1 MKLISWRGKRP
12 IPSKRWV
19 WKLVPVALA
28 LAVGVFCFTT
38 PGRSLMASAS
48 TKPLPIYCVD
58 KGEEKVASLTFDAA
72 WGNEDT
78 QQLIDILGEYQVHVT
93 FFVVGEWAEKYPES
107 VKALQDAGHEI
118 MNHSSD
124 HAYFSK
130 LTADQIMRNINACN
144 EKVAAVTGVTPTLF
158 RPPYGDYDDE
168 TINTVRS
175 MGMYPIQWS
184 VDSLDWKNPGSQ
196 AITDRVLKQA
206 KPGSIILFHNAAKDT
221 PGALPAIIEAL
232 QSKGYSLVPVSQLI
246 YTENYTID
254 HTGMQYQ
261 N

>member
-12 IPSKRWV
+12 IRSKKWV
-19 WKLVPVALA
+19 WRLAPVALA
-28 LAVGVFCFTT
+28 LAAAVFLSSS
-38 PGRSLMASAS
+38 PGRALMAAAS
-48 TKPLPIYCVD
+48 TKPLPIYSVD
-58 KGEEKVASLTFDAA
+58 KKDEKIASLTFDAA

-78 QQLIDILGEYQVHVT
+78 QTLIDILGKYQVHAT
-93 FFVVGEWAEKYPES
+93 FFVVGEWVEKYPES
-107 VKALQDAGHEI
+107 VKALHDAGHEI

-124 HAYFSK
+124 HAYFTK
-130 LTADQIMRNINACN
+130 LSDDQILKNVTVCN
-144 EKVAAVTGVTPTLF
+144 EKIAAVTGVTPTLF
-158 RPPYGDYDDE
+158 RPPYGDYDDHVV
-168 TINTVRS
+168 NALNS

-221 PGALPAIIEAL
+221 PGALPSIIESL
-232 QSKGYSLVPVSQLI
+232 QAQGYALVPVTQLI
-246 YTENYTID
+246 YTENYSID

-261 N
+261 K